1 VDRDSAL
8 DAIVRALRK
17 IDFHGEVFGQTIAVR
32 LGLSE
37 SDIKAL
43 EVLVDS
49 DPVTAGRL
57 AELLN
62 LSTGAVTRVVDRLEQ
77 AGYVRR
83 TPDAADR
90 RRVVVEV
97 VPERL
102 SAVRE
107 ALEPLGDAHA
117 VVVAEYTDEQ
127 LELINDFLTKMAD
140 AERAR
145 AESVRDTPGSL
156 AAEGMHSAP
165 LGAIRQARLLLR
177 SGATDLSLSGN
188 AGPAELFR
196 ARFDGKQPTVRVRD
210 DTVVIAYREGMRDI
224 IDWRKRSAVIGLSRA
239 IPWSVEIRGGTSK
252 ARADLTSID
261 LRSFQLN
268 GGAIKVRLD
277 LGAPSGVVPV
287 RLTGGAM
294 ELRIERPGDVPA
306 RLRVKGG
313 ATRVAF
319 DEQSLGTA
327 SDLSLESPGASEASA
342 RYDIEVNGGA
352 DRVTVSGRAA

>member
-1 VDRDSAL
+1 
-8 DAIVRALRK
+8 
-17 IDFHGEVFGQTIAVR
+17 
-32 LGLSE
+32 
-37 SDIKAL
+37 
-43 EVLVDS
+43 
-49 DPVTAGRL
+49 
-57 AELLN
+57 
-62 LSTGAVTRVVDRLEQ
+62 
-77 AGYVRR
+77 
-83 TPDAADR
+83 
-90 RRVVVEV
+90 
-97 VPERL
+97 
-102 SAVRE
+102 
-107 ALEPLGDAHA
+107 
-117 VVVAEYTDEQ
+117 
-127 LELINDFLTKMAD
+127 
-140 AERAR
+140 
-145 AESVRDTPGSL
+145 
-156 AAEGMHSAP
+156 MHSAP

-239 IPWSVEIRGGTSK
+239 IPWSVEIRGGMSK

-352 DRVTVSGRAA
+352 DRVTVSRRAA